1 MRNVEPKQYEL
12 RFYRFVFTLLIQM
25 ILLMAVAT
33 VLFMF
38 AGENAALGFLIA
50 VGYGAFAFVI
60 IRTALTYVR
69 TMQLQLEI
77 ELKTIYGIELKKEM
91 EEEINAED
99 IEEEEEKKK
108 EGGITLGEFFGRV

>member
-12 RFYRFVFTLLIQM
+12 RFYRFVFMLLIKL

-33 VLFMF
+33 ALFMY
-38 AGENAALGFLIA
+38 AGENVVLGFLIA
-50 VGYGAFAFVI
+50 VGYGAFVLVI
-60 IRTALTYVR
+60 IRMGLTYVR
-69 TMQLQLEI
+69 TLQLQLEI

-99 IEEEEEKKK
+99 IEEEEKTK
-108 EGGITLGEFFGRV
+108 EGGITLGEFFGRT